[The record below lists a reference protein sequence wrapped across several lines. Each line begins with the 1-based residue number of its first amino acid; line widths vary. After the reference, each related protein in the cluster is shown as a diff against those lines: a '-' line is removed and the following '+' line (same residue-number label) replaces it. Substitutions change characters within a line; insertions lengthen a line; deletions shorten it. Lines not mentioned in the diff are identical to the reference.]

1 METTMGTNAQYKD
14 SVFSLLFSEPETL
27 RELYSA
33 IEGVPVD
40 PAVPVTINT
49 LQDVLYMERYNDISF
64 TLGNKL
70 VILIEHQSSINPN
83 MPLRILLYI
92 AGVYEKII
100 EQGVKGSLYREKL
113 IMIPYPVLI
122 VLYNGTKPYP
132 DQQILRLSDA
142 FEDLGD
148 LKGKVFSHLELMV
161 KMYNINQGHNEDI
174 LQRCVKLKEYSTFI
188 EKIRENRKTQGKEEA
203 LKAAINYCIDHQ
215 ILRAFLI
222 AHSTEVRNMLSRE
235 WNWDE
240 AKEIWQEE
248 AWEEGREEGREEGK
262 QEEREKAY
270 QEKLE
275 SARKFKAMGFP
286 VEQIAAGTGL
296 SAIVVAQL

>member
-1 METTMGTNAQYKD
+1 MGANDQYKA

-33 IEGVPVD
+33 LEGVPVD
-40 PAVPVTINT
+40 PVVPVTINT
-49 LQDVLYMERYNDISF
+49 LQDVLYMEQYNDISF

-92 AGVYEKII
+92 ARVYEKII
-100 EQGVKGSLYREKL
+100 EQEVKGSLYREKL

-148 LKGKVFSHLELMV
+148 LKGRVFSHLELMV
-161 KMYNINQGHNEDI
+161 KVYNINQGHNEDI
-174 LQRCVKLKEYSTFI
+174 LRRCVKLKEYSTFI

-203 LKAAINYCIDHQ
+203 LKTAIHYCIDHQ
-215 ILRAFLI
+215 ILSAFLT

-248 AWEEGREEGREEGK
+248 AWEEGREEGREEADRKNGK
-262 QEEREKAY
+262 KLITKSWKAP
-270 QEKLE
+270 EGSKPW
-275 SARKFKAMGFP
+275 GFRW
-286 VEQIAAGTGL
+286 
-296 SAIVVAQL
+296 SK

>member
-1 METTMGTNAQYKD
+1 MGTNAQYKD

>member
-1 METTMGTNAQYKD
+1 MGVNAQYKD

-33 IEGVPVD
+33 LEGVPVD
-40 PAVPVTINT
+40 PTVPVTINT
-49 LQDVLYMERYNDISF
+49 LQDALYMERYNDISF

-92 AGVYEKII
+92 ARVYEKII

-113 IMIPYPVLI
+113 IMIPYPVLM

-132 DQQILRLSDA
+132 DQQFLRLSDA
-142 FEDLGD
+142 FEDIGD
-148 LKGKVFSHLELMV
+148 LKGRVFSHLELLV
-161 KMYNINQGHNEDI
+161 KVYNINQGHNEDI
-174 LQRCVKLKEYSTFI
+174 LRRCAKLREYSTFI
-188 EKIRENRKTQGKEEA
+188 EKIRENRKTQRMEAA
-203 LKAAINYCIDHQ
+203 LKAAITYCIDHQ
-215 ILRAFLI
+215 ILSAFLS
-222 AHSTEVRNMLSRE
+222 AHSTEVRNMLSGE

-248 AWEEGREEGREEGK
+248 AREAGRE
-262 QEEREKAY
+262 EEREKAY

-275 SARKFKAMGFP
+275 SARKFKSMGFP

-296 SAIVVAQL
+296 SALIVAQL